1 MLVGPAGPL
10 PTSGSLKPG
19 DGAAGDQGHGNDKHS
34 SHFVGF
40 PLLSNSNTINIIGLI
55 IVNGIYTYKHGDVGD
70 VDEISFLQWVGQV
83 LAPSENVYFDQFLFL
98 NNQPLH
104 RADWRT
110 LADID
115 YYYYCYSIYRS

>member
-1 MLVGPAGPL
+1 MINIL
-10 PTSGSLKPG
+10 
-19 DGAAGDQGHGNDKHS
+19 
-34 SHFVGF
+34 HFVGF

-55 IVNGIYTYKHGDVGD
+55 IINDIYTYKHGDVGD